1 MFKIEKSYYINKT
14 FRLKSELIEKLYTI
28 AQNKEVSLN
37 NLVKQALEYAI
48 KHMEE

>member
-14 FRLKSELIEKLYTI
+14 FRLTAELIGKLYTI
-28 AQNKEVSLN
+28 AQHKEVSLN